1 MKVYLVLIERE
12 HYGADWEDILGIYS
26 RLDWAEA
33 RAARE
38 RRRNLATDV
47 IRVEAMTVDEEPTS

>member
-1 MKVYLVLIERE
+1 MKVYLVLIECE
-12 HYGADWEDILGIYS
+12 HDDVEWEDILGIYS

-38 RRRNLATDV
+38 RRREPATAV
-47 IRVEAMTVDEEPTS
+47 IKVQAVTVDEEPTS

>member
-26 RLDWAEA
+26 RQDWAEA
-33 RAARE
+33 RAVRE
-38 RRRNLATDV
+38 RRREPATAV
-47 IRVEAMTVDEEPTS
+47 IKVQAVTVDEEPTS